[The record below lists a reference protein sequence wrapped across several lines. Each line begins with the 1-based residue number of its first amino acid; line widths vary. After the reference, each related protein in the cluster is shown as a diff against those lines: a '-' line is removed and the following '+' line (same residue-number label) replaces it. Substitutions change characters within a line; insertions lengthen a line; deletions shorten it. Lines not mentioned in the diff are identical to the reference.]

1 MKQQLVFTKRNTE
14 AQNNVRASFE
24 VSSLIASRLKPFTD
38 GEFVKDC
45 LLAVV
50 DVVCPEKKS
59 LFEAVSLSARTVTRR
74 IEDLA
79 ADVKATPRD
88 RAEAF
93 ECYSLALDEST
104 DKWDTAQLAVFV
116 RGVDQKFLITEEFV
130 RLVPL
135 KEKTTGA
142 DVLDAV
148 QVAMNDIGLKL
159 GAPSMVGR
167 TNGVVSLMEKVRQDA
182 GATAKLFRSHC
193 IIHQENLCG
202 KSVKMQN
209 VMSVVVKTVNF
220 VRPRGLNHRQF
231 QHLLAE
237 MNAQYQDLL
246 YYCEVRWLSR
256 GAMLRRVYELPK

>member
-1 MKQQLVFTKRNTE
+1 MKQQLVFTKRNTK

-38 GEFVKDC
+38 GKFVKDC

-50 DVVCPEKKS
+50 DVVCPEKRS

-135 KEKTTGA
+135 KEKTNCA
-142 DVLDAV
+142 DVLEEV
-148 QVAMNDIGLKL
+148 QVAMNDIGLKPEKL
-159 GAPSMVGR
+159 CGMTTDGAPSMVGR

-182 GATAKLFRSHC
+182 GATAKPFRSHC

-209 VMSVVVKTVNF
+209 VMSVVV
-220 VRPRGLNHRQF
+220 
-231 QHLLAE
+231 
-237 MNAQYQDLL
+237 
-246 YYCEVRWLSR
+246 
-256 GAMLRRVYELPK
+256 

>member
-38 GEFVKDC
+38 GEFVKGC

-79 ADVKATPRD
+79 ADVKATLRD

-104 DKWDTAQLAVFV
+104 DNRDTAQLAVFV

-142 DVLDAV
+142 DVLEAV
-148 QVAMNDIGLKL
+148 QVAMNDIGLKPEKL
-159 GAPSMVGR
+159 CGMTTDGAPSMVGR

-220 VRPRGLNHRQF
+220 VRVRGLNHRQF
-231 QHLLAE
+231 QHL
-237 MNAQYQDLL
+237 
-246 YYCEVRWLSR
+246 R
-256 GAMLRRVYELPK
+256 LR